1 MAINKVLVGESL
13 VNDNDPTG
21 TMAEIAHIDL
31 LIGPRGS
38 AVETAFCNGL
48 CNNKDGSRYVKMSI
62 IKNIYRAKNIQY
74 YLYQTRKK
82 NLKLLV

>member
-1 MAINKVLVGESL
+1 MAINKVLVGECL

-38 AVETAFCNGL
+38 AVETAFCN
-48 CNNKDGSRYVKMSI
+48 I
-62 IKNIYRAKNIQY
+62 
-74 YLYQTRKK
+74 
-82 NLKLLV
+82 